1 MVSCQPLDL
10 TSGLVGELVKINS
23 TEGVRRTK
31 KGLQLF
37 LTLKSFRPLRV
48 CITRTEINIENDM
61 YSRVKSFYQYL
72 STGLHAV
79 KELIKNALRSRK
91 NSITIDVTYV
101 GDMLE

>member
-1 MVSCQPLDL
+1 M
-10 TSGLVGELVKINS
+10 
-23 TEGVRRTK
+23 
-31 KGLQLF
+31 
-37 LTLKSFRPLRV
+37 
-48 CITRTEINIENDM
+48 NIENDM

-101 GDMLE
+101 GDMLEWDSLEFNLIVLGGGMIVLKR